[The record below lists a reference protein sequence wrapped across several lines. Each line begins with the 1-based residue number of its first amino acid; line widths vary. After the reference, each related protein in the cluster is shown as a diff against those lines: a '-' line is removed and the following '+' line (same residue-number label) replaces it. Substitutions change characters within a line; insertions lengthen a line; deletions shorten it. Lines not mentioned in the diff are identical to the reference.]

1 MESSSLQNVSDNRP
15 SDDKKIL
22 ITDGVHPT
30 LIEGFVALGFHY
42 DYHPKITLDKVKAI
56 IQDYDGII
64 INSKIIVDKDFLDK
78 AVRLKFIGRL
88 GSGMEIINQP
98 YARQKG
104 VAVFSAPEGNC
115 NAVAEHALGMLLAFA
130 NNFRKGD
137 KEVRQMIWEREA
149 NRGFEIMGKTV
160 GIIGFGHT
168 GSQFAK
174 KLSGMGVNVLAYD
187 KYKPKGYAL
196 DYGFVTETTPEQIF
210 EKADIVSLHLPLN
223 PETKHLANYDWMSKF
238 KKPIVLI
245 NTSRGNVIPTTD
257 LIRGLEAG
265 MIRGACLDV
274 FENEKPHTF
283 SEAEKAVFNRL
294 YEFENVILTP
304 HVAGWT
310 IQSLERLAT
319 VLLTKITNFLEET
332 QPFTTS

>member
-1 MESSSLQNVSDNRP
+1 MKLSSSRISRNP
-15 SDDKKIL
+15 SFGEKKVL
-22 ITDGVHPT
+22 ITDKVHPK
-30 LIEGFVALGFHY
+30 LFSGFEALGFEY
-42 DYHPKITLDKVKAI
+42 DYNPDIRLEEVRTI

-64 INSKIIVDKDFLDK
+64 INSKIIVDEGLLDK

-104 VAVFSAPEGNC
+104 VAVFSAPEGNS

-137 KEVRQMIWEREA
+137 REVRQMIWEREA

-174 KLSGMGVNVLAYD
+174 KLAGLGVEVLAYD
-187 KYKPKGYAL
+187 KYKAAGYAL
-196 DYGFVTETTPEQIF
+196 DYGFVKETTMEHIF
-210 EKADIVSLHLPLN
+210 EAADIVSLHLPLN
-223 PETKHLANYDWMSKF
+223 EETKHLADYDWMTQF
-238 KKPIVLI
+238 KKSIILI
-245 NTSRGNVIPTTD
+245 NTSRGNVIPTSD
-257 LIRGLEAG
+257 LIRGLEEG
-265 MIRGACLDV
+265 VVRGACLDV
-274 FENEKPHTF
+274 FENEKPDSF
-283 SEAEKAVFNRL
+283 SDTERSVFEQL
-294 YEFENVILTP
+294 YELENVILTP

-310 IQSLERLAT
+310 VESLERLAM
-319 VLLTKITNFLEET
+319 VLLDKITRFLDET
-332 QPFTTS
+332 QPFSES

>member
-1 MESSSLQNVSDNRP
+1 MESPSLQNVSRNRP
-15 SDDKKIL
+15 TDGKKVL
-22 ITDGVHPT
+22 VTDGVHPV
-30 LIEGFVALGFHY
+30 LIEGFVALGFSY
-42 DYHPKITLDKVKAI
+42 DYYPKITLDKVKAI

-64 INSKIIVDKDFLDK
+64 INSKIIVDEEFLNK
-78 AVRLKFIGRL
+78 AVLLKFIGRL

-98 YARQKG
+98 YARKKG

-115 NAVAEHALGMLLAFA
+115 NAVAEHALGMLLALA
-130 NNFRKGD
+130 NKFRKGD
-137 KEVRQMIWEREA
+137 REVRQMIWQREA

-174 KLSGMGVNVLAYD
+174 KMTGMGVKVLAYD
-187 KYKPKGYAL
+187 KYKPEGYAL

-210 EKADIVSLHLPLN
+210 ENADIVSLHLPLN
-223 PETKHLANYDWMSKF
+223 PETKHLANYQWMSKF
-238 KKPIVLI
+238 KKSIVLI

-257 LIRGLEAG
+257 LIRGLEEG
-265 MIRGACLDV
+265 IIRGACLDV
-274 FENEKPHTF
+274 FENEKPSTF
-283 SEAEKAVFNRL
+283 SETEKAVFSRL

-319 VLLTKITNFLEET
+319 VLLTKITNFIEET
-332 QPFTTS
+332 QPFANE